1 MKTIFM
7 TGEIAIEVIP
17 SNQYLTKNKV
27 GPNNGSDT
35 NQRRFLKDIVK
46 PSIRSKLFESK
57 KKVEQEETQ
66 ETIPTRSTVV
76 SAIFIVPLVMSAL
89 VFQLL
94 KLETRER
101 MVLIKAH
108 IEILLVLRCPLTTF
122 LTYKSKKKQQAMTI

>member
-1 MKTIFM
+1 LKTIFI
-7 TGEIAIEVIP
+7 TGEIAIEEIP
-17 SNQYLTKNKV
+17 NNQYLARNKV
-27 GPNNGSDT
+27 GPDNGSDN
-35 NQRRFLKDIVK
+35 NQRSFLKDIVK
-46 PSIRSKLFESK
+46 PSVRSKLFESK

-66 ETIPTRSTVV
+66 ETIPTRSTIV

-122 LTYKSKKKQQAMTI
+122 LTYKSKKKQ

>member
-17 SNQYLTKNKV
+17 NNQYLTTNKV
-27 GPNNGSDT
+27 GPNNGSET
-35 NQRRFLKDIVK
+35 NQRSFLKDIVN
-46 PSIRSKLFESK
+46 IRSKLFESN

-66 ETIPTRSTVV
+66 ETIPTRSTIV

-122 LTYKSKKKQQAMTI
+122 LTYKSKKKQ

>member
-1 MKTIFM
+1 MTSIIFFDNFFI

-17 SNQYLTKNKV
+17 NNQYLTTNKV
-27 GPNNGSDT
+27 GPNNGSDH
-35 NQRRFLKDIVK
+35 NQRSFLKDIVN
-46 PSIRSKLFESK
+46 IRSKLFESN

-66 ETIPTRSTVV
+66 ETIPTRSTIV
-76 SAIFIVPLVMSAL
+76 SAIFIVPLVVSAL

-122 LTYKSKKKQQAMTI
+122 LTYKSKKKQ

>member
-1 MKTIFM
+1 MTSIIFFDNFFI

-17 SNQYLTKNKV
+17 NNQYLTTNKV
-27 GPNNGSDT
+27 GPKNGSET
-35 NQRRFLKDIVK
+35 NQRSFLKDIVN
-46 PSIRSKLFESK
+46 IRSKLFESN

-66 ETIPTRSTVV
+66 ETIPTRSTIV

-122 LTYKSKKKQQAMTI
+122 LTYKSKKKQ

>member
-1 MKTIFM
+1 M

-17 SNQYLTKNKV
+17 NNQYLATNKV

-35 NQRRFLKDIVK
+35 NQQSFLKDIVK
-46 PSIRSKLFESK
+46 PSVRSKLFEPN

-66 ETIPTRSTVV
+66 ETIPTRSTIV

-122 LTYKSKKKQQAMTI
+122 LTYKSKKKQ